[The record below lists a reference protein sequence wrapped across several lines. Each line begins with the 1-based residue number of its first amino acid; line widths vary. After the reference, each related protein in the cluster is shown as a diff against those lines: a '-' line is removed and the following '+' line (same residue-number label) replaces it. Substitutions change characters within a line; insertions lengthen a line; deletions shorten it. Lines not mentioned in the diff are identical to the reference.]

1 MKKNINIPLQKQAS
15 MSIQKAFS
23 VIAPVVVYYVVVS
36 MVNTVF
42 AIWFSHLVSLEAQK
56 EFVQFLITYASQASM
71 IVNAIAMTIGGIF
84 LFPVFKSEN
93 PVFFVGAKYRKHIP
107 KILILGLTFA
117 IAFNYLFGLLQEVLQ
132 SNQYEQVAQE
142 QFSLPLW
149 VGIIIY
155 GMISPIVE
163 ELVFRGLV
171 YNRLK
176 RYFSVGIAIIF
187 SSIIFGGYHGN
198 AIQMG
203 YGFVFGIL
211 MAVLYEKYDAF
222 IVPVLLHSVANT
234 GIYFIMNVEKIR
246 RITMTGISCVVCLLI
261 TTVSLVF
268 MLKEK
273 NKE

>member
-15 MSIQKAFS
+15 NSIQKAFS

-42 AIWFSHLVSLEAQK
+42 AIWFSHLVMQESQK
-56 EFVQFLITYASQASM
+56 EFVQFLVTYANQASM

-84 LFPVFKSEN
+84 LFPVFKREN
-93 PVFFVGAKYRKHIP
+93 SVLFVEKKYRQHIP
-107 KILILGLTFA
+107 KIVIVGLTFA
-117 IAFNYLFGLLQEVLQ
+117 IAFNYLFGSLQEVLQ
-132 SNQYEQVAQE
+132 SEQYEQVAQE

-149 VGIIIY
+149 AGIIIY

-176 RYFSVGIAIIF
+176 RYFSVGIAII
-187 SSIIFGGYHGN
+187 
-198 AIQMG
+198 
-203 YGFVFGIL
+203 
-211 MAVLYEKYDAF
+211 VLYEKYDAF

-261 TTVSLVF
+261 ATVSLVF